1 MSKVAAIR
9 SLNYKNT
16 IKDLVMTDTNKITI
30 EFLKSE
36 ITDVKYTR
44 INDRLTHCAITVKNG
59 FVFTGESS
67 CVDAANYDKE
77 LGEKYAYEAAID
89 GMWMPYGFALRQKL
103 YGA

>member
-1 MSKVAAIR
+1 MA
-9 SLNYKNT
+9 T
-16 IKDLVMTDTNKITI
+16 ENKITI

-36 ITDVKYTR
+36 IADIKYTR
-44 INDRLTHCAITVKNG
+44 VTDRLTHCAITVKNG

-77 LGEKYAYEAAID
+77 QGEKYAYEAAMK

-103 YGA
+103 YG